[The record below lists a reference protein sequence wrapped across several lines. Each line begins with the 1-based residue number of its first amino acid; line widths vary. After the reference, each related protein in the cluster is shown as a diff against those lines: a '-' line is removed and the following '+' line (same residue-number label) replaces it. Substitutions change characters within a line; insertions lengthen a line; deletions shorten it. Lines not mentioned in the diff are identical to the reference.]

1 MKQLLIKQAI
11 FLPIIYF
18 GSIIISGFFANE
30 YSHLGQHASELGI
43 NSSKSA
49 VTLFQIGIILTSIS
63 LFLLALGL
71 LINFKNRFLISS
83 ILVFAFGVTFIFG
96 AIYPINSPLHGIY
109 GFGLFIM
116 ILPFVFMYEFN
127 NLINNRTI
135 HRISILAGFLMFF
148 YLWSMIARIDPVN
161 YRGLTQRLFGIVVF
175 GWFSFISYQLNEV
188 IKKKS
193 HNIN

>member
-1 MKQLLIKQAI
+1 MKQLLIKQAV

-18 GSIIISGFFANE
+18 ASIIIAGFFAND
-30 YSHLGQHASELGI
+30 YSHWGQHASELGI
-43 NSSKSA
+43 SSSKTA
-49 VTLFQIGIILTSIS
+49 VILFQIGIILTSTS

-96 AIYPINSPLHGIY
+96 AIYPINSPWHGFY
-109 GFGLFIM
+109 GLGLFIM
-116 ILPFVFMYEFN
+116 ILPFVFLYELN

-135 HRISILAGFLMFF
+135 YKLSIAAGFIMFF
-148 YLWSMIARIDPVN
+148 YLWSMVARLDPVN

-175 GWFSFISYQLNEV
+175 GWFSFISYRLNELL
-188 IKKKS
+188 KK
-193 HNIN
+193 HDIN